1 MENREKGTDYV
12 LLLYFVILLT
22 FGLLALSSASVA
34 VGMQRFGSP
43 YYFLKHQILY
53 GLLPGIALFFVF
65 LNVNLSWLKKTK
77 TLLYFLSLFLLI
89 LVFIPG
95 IGASYGM
102 GARSW
107 INIFGFS
114 FQPGEIVKLT
124 LIIFFA
130 AYLAEIGK
138 NLQNLKEGFL
148 VALGLFMIPIFLD
161 AAQPDTGTAAIL
173 FGIGFAMLFFAQAKL
188 SHLSLLMAGGVV
200 ALIILIVI
208 APYRM
213 NRLTTFL
220 HPELDPLGK
229 GYQIN
234 QAFMAIGSGGLF
246 GLGLGQS
253 RQKFE
258 YLPEV
263 HADSIY
269 AIISEEMGFIISVAL
284 IVLLLLIVHRCFK
297 LAKKT
302 PDKFHQLMVCGIL
315 SWFFLQSALNIGAI
329 IGLFP
334 LTGLPLP
341 FVSHGGTALMM
352 NMASVGLLL
361 NISHKTNI

>member
-1 MENREKGTDYV
+1 MRNREKGTDYV
-12 LLLYFVILLT
+12 LLLYFGILLA

-43 YYFLKHQILY
+43 YYFFKHQILY
-53 GLLPGIALFFVF
+53 GLFPGILLFFVF
-65 LNVNLSWLKKTK
+65 LNVNLNTLKKAK
-77 TLLYFLSLFLLI
+77 TILYFFSLI
-89 LVFIPG
+89 LLALVFVPG

-124 LIIFFA
+124 LLIFLA
-130 AYLAEIGK
+130 TYLAEIGK
-138 NLQNLKEGFL
+138 NLQNFKAGFL
-148 VALGLFMIPIFLD
+148 PALGLFMLPILLD
-161 AAQPDTGTAAIL
+161 AVQPDTGTAAIL
-173 FGIGFAMLFFAQAKL
+173 LGICFAMLFFAQAKL
-188 SHLSLLMAGGVV
+188 SHLSLLVAGAAV
-200 ALIILIVI
+200 ALVILVML

-213 NRLTTFL
+213 NRLTTFM
-220 HPELDPLGK
+220 HPELDPQGK

-234 QAFMAIGSGGLF
+234 QAFLAIGSGGLF

-269 AIISEEMGFIISVAL
+269 AIISEEMGFVVSTAL
-284 IVLLLLIVHRCFK
+284 IILIVLIVHRCLK
-297 LAKKT
+297 LAKNT
-302 PDKFHQLMVCGIL
+302 PDKFSQLTVCGIL
-315 SWFFLQSALNIGAI
+315 SWFFIQSTLNIGAI
-329 IGLFP
+329 IGLLP
-334 LTGLPLP
+334 LTGVPLP
-341 FVSHGGTALMM
+341 FVSHGGTALMV
-352 NMASVGLLL
+352 NMAAVGLLL
-361 NISHKTNI
+361 NISRKV

>member
-12 LLLYFVILLT
+12 LLLYFVILLV

-53 GLLPGIALFFVF
+53 GVLPGLLLFFIF
-65 LNVNLSWLKKTK
+65 INVSISKLRKAK
-77 TLLYFLSLFLLI
+77 TLLYFFSIILLAM
-89 LVFIPG
+89 VFIPG

-107 INIFGFS
+107 INIFGLS
-114 FQPGEIVKLT
+114 FQPGEVVKLT
-124 LIIFFA
+124 MIIFLA
-130 AYLAEIGK
+130 SYLAEIGK
-138 NLQNLKEGFL
+138 NLQNFKEGFL
-148 VALGLFMIPIFLD
+148 VALGLCLIPIFLD

-173 FGIGFAMLFFAQAKL
+173 LGICFSMLFFAQAKL
-188 SHLSLLMAGGVV
+188 SHLSLLLAGAVV
-200 ALIILIVI
+200 ALVILVLI

-220 HPELDPLGK
+220 HPELDPQGK

-234 QAFMAIGSGGLF
+234 QAFLAIGSGGLF

-269 AIISEEMGFIISVAL
+269 AIISEEMGFIVSSAL
-284 IVLLLLIVHRCFK
+284 IILLLLIVHRCFK
-297 LAKKT
+297 LAKAT
-302 PDKFHQLMVCGIL
+302 PDKFSQLLVCGIL
-315 SWFFLQSALNIGAI
+315 SWFFLQSVLNIGAI
-329 IGLFP
+329 IGVFP
-334 LTGLPLP
+334 LTGVPLP
-341 FVSHGGTALMM
+341 FVSHGGTALIV
-352 NMASVGLLL
+352 NMAAVGILL
-361 NISHKTNI
+361 NISRKV